1 MFSFIWWLGLI
12 LILVSIPIHFYCV
25 FSDKADKRLN
35 NLAILILKDLGGYN
49 YRQFT
54 FISLM
59 IIGVG
64 WIAVLAYIIGCLFEW
79 LGWI

>member
-35 NLAILILKDLGGYN
+35 NLAILIL
-49 YRQFT
+49 
-54 FISLM
+54 
-59 IIGVG
+59 
-64 WIAVLAYIIGCLFEW
+64 LFGMY
-79 LGWI
+79 LVFLVNLNS